1 MKKVFYLL
9 SMAIL
14 PAFLA
19 VSCNRNDDEP
29 TPTPKEELLLPSKEE
44 ITYYDNNTL
53 RTTVN
58 SFTYDGTKLTKV
70 VSVSDDEEYA
80 TTFTYQ
86 DNLLVKVKSDEED
99 RVFEYDSK
107 GNLVKETQVL
117 SYDNTTVTDIY
128 TYELNKSS
136 VNVTYNRKNVNGDEL
151 RLEEVGTYT
160 YTLTPNKQV
169 AKIVGKKTSTSY
181 DGSSTYVYETAVEE
195 NYTYDDK
202 NSVYKNISG
211 FDKLGYSQAAVK
223 VALGGINNVLTKS
236 SKYNIIDNTDVYTHT
251 DTYKYIYND
260 KNFPVEVERVRD
272 EEKVVSKV
280 EYKAVAK

>member
-29 TPTPKEELLLPSKEE
+29 TPKEEVLLPSKEE

-128 TYELNKSS
+128 TYELNGSS
-136 VNVTYNRKNVNGDEL
+136 VNVTYNRKNVNGGEL

-160 YTLTPNKQV
+160 YTLTTNKQV

>member
-14 PAFLA
+14 PVFLA
-19 VSCNRNDDEP
+19 VSCNRNDDE
-29 TPTPKEELLLPSKEE
+29 PTPKEELLLPSKEE

-236 SKYNIIDNTDVYTHT
+236 SKYNIIDDTDVYTHT